1 MKLRLTPP
9 KHSTFLF
16 AFWVGVASFACFA
29 FGLTTLAYFLAVAAL
44 VDLLAGNYF
53 KGY

>member
-1 MKLRLTPP
+1 MKLTPP
-9 KHSTFLF
+9 KNSTFLF
-16 AFWVGVASFACFA
+16 ALIIGVTSLACFG
-29 FGLTTLAYFLAVAAL
+29 FGLVIPAYFLALAAL

>member
-1 MKLRLTPP
+1 MKLDLTPP

-16 AFWVGVASFACFA
+16 AFIVGIASFICFA
-29 FGLTTLAYFLAVAAL
+29 FGVTTLAYFLALAAL

-53 KGY
+53 KSY